1 MVAGPTAGR
10 ARARRRTGRTRRHRK
25 LRRGHRFRPPRY
37 LVSPGALHGWSPTV
51 PWMGRLAAGHA
62 APQAF
67 SRSPSS
73 RESPRTLG
81 RVERL
86 ASSTAAP
93 RSRSDPAAE
102 RPRGEV
108 RGRDALV
115 CRHTTQA
122 PPTIF
127 SHRLGRTSVEV
138 TSGGDAAL
146 GAPGRRWVV
155 RQPARACITRRS
167 GRSHSHTCESGHD
180 GQAAGDHWPAL
191 GVAPSVHP
199 SRSGGRERTRG
210 RQAIGE
216 PSRPWFSRR
225 VPTCGAAAL
234 VMHDGRLTTTQRGA
248 ADGRRIEQGCGSD

>member
-1 MVAGPTAGR
+1 
-10 ARARRRTGRTRRHRK
+10 
-25 LRRGHRFRPPRY
+25 
-37 LVSPGALHGWSPTV
+37 
-51 PWMGRLAAGHA
+51 MGRLAAGQA

-146 GAPGRRWVV
+146 GARGAVGWSGSPLALVSHGGPVALIVTHANRAMMAKLQEITGLHLELRRAFIP
-155 RQPARACITRRS
+155 PAAEGAS
-167 GRSHSHTCESGHD
+167 GRGGAKLLESHQGR
-180 GQAAGDHWPAL
+180 G
-191 GVAPSVHP
+191 SVGAF
-199 SRSGGRERTRG
+199 RRVG
-210 RQAIGE
+210 RQ
-216 PSRPWFSRR
+216 
-225 VPTCGAAAL
+225 L
-234 VMHDGRLTTTQRGA
+234 L
-248 ADGRRIEQGCGSD
+248 